1 MEGCIQEI
9 TQKLPSNVG
18 VSFINKKA
26 PVRRLFDP
34 EAFHTGNYT
43 KITQQCGCHFYKQ
56 KSPLKWGSYWMR
68 LGILGLSGE
77 RLDSIILL
85 F

>member
-26 PVRRLFDP
+26 RFID
-34 EAFHTGNYT
+34 HTVYIYPYRYMREVGVPHG
-43 KITQQCGCHFYKQ
+43 GCVPYCVPQFV
-56 KSPLKWGSYWMR
+56 SR
-68 LGILGLSGE
+68 LG
-77 RLDSIILL
+77 
-85 F
+85 

>member
-26 PVRRLFDP
+26 PVRKLFEP
-34 EAFHTGNYT
+34 EAFH
-43 KITQQCGCHFYKQ
+43 
-56 KSPLKWGSYWMR
+56 
-68 LGILGLSGE
+68 
-77 RLDSIILL
+77 
-85 F
+85 